1 MIIKMIDKSAALL
14 YNSAKEQGAWKM
26 RAVTECPVGCEGT
39 IVKIRAREP
48 VRGRLVSLGMAKG
61 SRLRVLDHTL
71 AKQTWEVDC
80 DGTRIALRE
89 EEAAQIFV
97 KPLEPTS

>member
-1 MIIKMIDKSAALL
+1 
-14 YNSAKEQGAWKM
+14 
-26 RAVTECPVGCEGT
+26 
-39 IVKIRAREP
+39 
-48 VRGRLVSLGMAKG
+48 MAKG